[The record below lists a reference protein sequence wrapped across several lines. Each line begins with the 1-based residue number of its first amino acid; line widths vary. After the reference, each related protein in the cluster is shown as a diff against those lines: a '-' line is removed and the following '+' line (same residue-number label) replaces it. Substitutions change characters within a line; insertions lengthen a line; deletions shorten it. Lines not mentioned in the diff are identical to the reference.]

1 MLFYFVASKFH
12 QFVRPILLNDVTMT
26 IIGNDKAE
34 NKVLY
39 RGVYSENIRNCY
51 LKV

>member
-1 MLFYFVASKFH
+1 MLFYYVALKSHPFL
-12 QFVRPILLNDVTMT
+12 RPILLNDVTIT

>member
-1 MLFYFVASKFH
+1 MLFYVFALKSN
-12 QFVRPILLNDVTMT
+12 QFLRPILLNDVTIT

-34 NKVLY
+34 NKVLN
-39 RGVYSENIRNCY
+39 RGVYSKNIHNCY